1 MRFFSFICNLIFCLQ
16 PHRTIF
22 QRRIVMTERKTI
34 RVLEEAYRAVFQ
46 HLLVHKRKPSTFE
59 EYRIAYARLCDF
71 YIRHRVSSYDPVVS
85 EMFRRNILR
94 QYDNGMLGLNYRRL
108 FIRLSVYV
116 DNYFAGWI
124 LTARKCRQ

>member
-1 MRFFSFICNLIFCLQ
+1 
-16 PHRTIF
+16 
-22 QRRIVMTERKTI
+22 MTERKTI

>member
-1 MRFFSFICNLIFCLQ
+1 MYYNDFLI
-16 PHRTIF
+16 ID
-22 QRRIVMTERKTI
+22 K
-34 RVLEEAYRAVFQ
+34 LES
-46 HLLVHKRKPSTFE
+46 LPL
-59 EYRIAYARLCDF
+59 
-71 YIRHRVSSYDPVVS
+71 DPVIS